1 MGLEVVCK
9 LVHAPTF
16 DEICS
21 MSWEDVYAS
30 LESTE
35 LRKLRPKQDERL
47 ERKFD
52 IDAEA
57 ELLDWMDS
65 FDHKILDRT
74 NSFLDCLS
82 GVNDSTDGLL
92 LISEWCSVGAWEV
105 WEARAILYFENATG
119 ERVENSNDLISLDTW
134 TQVFESLNGMNES
147 EFSEKVCM
155 DWMQRRLD
163 LGETLDETKDPRI
176 APTFEAHSRNS
187 KTLVHAVNVLE
198 NNTELKPLFGRE
210 YLPAFQWHYGLKT
223 LGMISNE

>member
-1 MGLEVVCK
+1 MGLEVVCR

-16 DEICS
+16 DKICS
-21 MSWEDVYAS
+21 MSWEDVYSS
-30 LESTE
+30 LESTD
-35 LRKLRPKQDERL
+35 LRKLRPKQEERL

-65 FDHKILDRT
+65 FNHKISDRN

-82 GVNDSTDGLL
+82 GINDSTDGLL

-134 TQVFESLNGMNES
+134 TQIFESLNGMNES

-163 LGETLDETKDPRI
+163 LGAVSYTHLTLPTK
-176 APTFEAHSRNS
+176 A
-187 KTLVHAVNVLE
+187 
-198 NNTELKPLFGRE
+198 
-210 YLPAFQWHYGLKT
+210 
-223 LGMISNE
+223 

>member
-1 MGLEVVCK
+1 MGLEVVCR

-30 LESTE
+30 LESNE
-35 LRKLRPKQDERL
+35 LRKLRPEKDERL

-65 FDHKILDRT
+65 FNHKISNRA

-82 GVNDSTDGLL
+82 GINDSTDGLL

-134 TQVFESLNGMNES
+134 TQIFESLNGMNES
-147 EFSEKVCM
+147 EFSEKSLHGL
-155 DWMQRRLD
+155 DAEKARLGRD
-163 LGETLDETKDPRI
+163 LG
-176 APTFEAHSRNS
+176 
-187 KTLVHAVNVLE
+187 
-198 NNTELKPLFGRE
+198 
-210 YLPAFQWHYGLKT
+210 
-223 LGMISNE
+223 